1 VIALAKSSSAVLA
14 AADLSVVALVKQ
26 SALADFGLVP
36 SAPVT
41 LLVEASDI
49 ILTVAS

>member
-1 VIALAKSSSAVLA
+1 VIALAKSPSAVLA

-36 SAPVT
+36 GVPVT
-41 LLVEASDI
+41 VLVKAHDI